1 MQCLVENVGPWPKN
15 LGKILKNSKQG
26 RDVVNL
32 NFKMITLAAVWRMD
46 WKAWRE
52 TSRQA
57 AR

>member
-1 MQCLVENVGPWPKN
+1 MQCLVENIGLWPKN
-15 LGKILKNSKQG
+15 MGKILKNFKQE
-26 RDVVNL
+26 RDMVNL
-32 NFKMITLAAVWRMD
+32 NFKKITLAGVWRMD